1 MADSSQWLAGQH
13 FSSSLDSPPSINPAL
28 LRPLPSSANILA
40 LGASGSRGE
49 LADPHR
55 SPSYVAIFVILRRR
69 NAANRGA
76 TSDGHNGSSLDVIA
90 RLLQQ
95 RDVRIGQQD
104 EYVRRTL
111 DKVTAGVEQQRRIE
125 YTIDALRVSLESKTD
140 KLQARFD
147 VHERVVESRMDEFQA
162 RLDDMQTNISDFVTS
177 SLMSVTDKT
186 DAISTSIVGLSTSMI
201 ERFNRSEHL
210 QTRLGESVKVTRDEI
225 HSDKEAIAEFHHVQA
240 EQDGCCASRDTTFE
254 RPRSIR
260 FL

>member
-1 MADSSQWLAGQH
+1 MSPY
-13 FSSSLDSPPSINPAL
+13 SSSYGDAML
-28 LRPLPSSANILA
+28 
-40 LGASGSRGE
+40 
-49 LADPHR
+49 
-55 SPSYVAIFVILRRR
+55 
-69 NAANRGA
+69 ANRGA

-240 EQDGCCASRDTTFE
+240 EQMDVALAEIQRLKGLVQYAFSDPMDDVACNQNDFVLDCGELSRNLSTIILLNEVLTMLGSPQQILARHPLSSKSTF
-254 RPRSIR
+254 
-260 FL
+260 